1 MHEAVNIRAHR
12 EGNARGRHE
21 EHTERYAREYKMDIQ
36 WDIPGEH
43 IEKEADGEIMGTPG
57 AIKEGI

>member
-12 EGNARGRHE
+12 EGNARGRHG
-21 EHTERYAREYKMDIQ
+21 EHTGRYAREYKMDIQ

-43 IEKEADGEIMGTPG
+43 IGKETHGEIMGTHG
-57 AIKEGI
+57 EINEGI